1 MDCPHWSKTAGPC
14 RPKPAPTSV
23 RISPGKGPS
32 QIPLSSRRPSMA
44 DNAAG
49 LRIVGSEERPRP
61 RRPGPAVLWI
71 LVYAG
76 VFGAALLYLRFHS
89 PWKKADGT
97 PAGTAARAQA
107 KPSRDALLTGAGV
120 PRAAENRYFQRMSTE
135 RCAFRCV
142 PTP

>member
-1 MDCPHWSKTAGPC
+1 
-14 RPKPAPTSV
+14 
-23 RISPGKGPS
+23 
-32 QIPLSSRRPSMA
+32 MA

-120 PRAAENRYFQRMSTE
+120 PRAAKNRYFERMSTE
-135 RCAFRCV
+135 RCDCGCDRTLADCLVTEKSCSRS
-142 PTP
+142 PALAAEIWKKPH